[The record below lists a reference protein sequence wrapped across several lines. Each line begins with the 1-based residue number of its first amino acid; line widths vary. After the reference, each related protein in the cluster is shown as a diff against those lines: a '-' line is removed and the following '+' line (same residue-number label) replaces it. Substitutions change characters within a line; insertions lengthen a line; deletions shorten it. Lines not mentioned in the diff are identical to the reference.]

1 MENEKVVF
9 IFVNKR
15 KDDVIRQE
23 EGIYIYIYIWREID
37 ELIERK
43 RERERESKNNRA
55 GERIW

>member
-43 RERERESKNNRA
+43 REREREQK
-55 GERIW
+55 

>member
-15 KDDVIRQE
+15 KDDVIRNLE

-43 RERERESKNNRA
+43 REREREK
-55 GERIW
+55 